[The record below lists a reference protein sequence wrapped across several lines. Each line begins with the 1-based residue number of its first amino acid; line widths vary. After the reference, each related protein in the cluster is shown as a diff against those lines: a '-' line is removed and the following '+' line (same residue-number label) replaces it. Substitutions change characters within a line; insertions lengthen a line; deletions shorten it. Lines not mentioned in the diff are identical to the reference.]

1 MGKNYTNKKNH
12 QRNSKRN
19 NRRKTKNNNLK
30 KGGNP
35 NVIEISGEENLK
47 NFFEALL
54 KMGMEQKKPNLEIN
68 MGPYNNEQTDFND
81 EYLYSD
87 GLYSDGL
94 YSDGL
99 YENDNNDDID
109 IDLIN
114 HEIKQD
120 LHNEKERIIKDLQL
134 VKNMII
140 EEILSIASNTN
151 KYMNIQNEVKKNEQV
166 KKKKKSCQKRM
177 KKKPKNLGDIYDISL
192 DGGNSL
198 SWSIPSWEERL
209 QRERPYLSDPLNR
222 RADMNNRVS
231 PLIQKLNPPEL
242 IVGSNNDR
250 HEIRERIHGRD
261 CLCGIELQRVMRG
274 KDKRWANKFSEIQER
289 NYYLERENRILK
301 KKYTQMLVSD
311 IFRPGYSGIGYPGPE
326 LGSVPEFE
334 PHSIPGSKQSLNAE

>member
-35 NVIEISGEENLK
+35 NVIEISGEEDLK

-54 KMGMEQKKPNLEIN
+54 KMGMEQKNPNLEVN
-68 MGPYNNEQTDFND
+68 MVPYNNDQTVFND
-81 EYLYSD
+81 EYKYSD
-87 GLYSDGL
+87 D
-94 YSDGL
+94 L

-120 LHNEKERIIKDLQL
+120 LHNEKEKIIEELQL

-140 EEILSIASNTN
+140 KEILSITLNTN
-151 KYMNIQNEVKKNEQV
+151 KYMNIQNEVKTNEDV

-177 KKKPKNLGDIYDISL
+177 KKRPKNLGEIYDISL
-192 DGGNSL
+192 DGDNSL

-222 RADMNNRVS
+222 RKDINNRVS
-231 PLIQKLNPPEL
+231 PLIQKLNP
-242 IVGSNNDR
+242 
-250 HEIRERIHGRD
+250 
-261 CLCGIELQRVMRG
+261 
-274 KDKRWANKFSEIQER
+274 
-289 NYYLERENRILK
+289 
-301 KKYTQMLVSD
+301 
-311 IFRPGYSGIGYPGPE
+311 
-326 LGSVPEFE
+326 
-334 PHSIPGSKQSLNAE
+334 LN